1 MEILSDFFY
10 NKTSFLR
17 KKQSLLS
24 TQFTFGKDDK
34 EDDDLNEVFEKTV
47 IKQRNYDNYIDYFT
61 ETPKKTYTNL
71 NLNKNMEIMECF
83 EYFKFIIMEGRKIEK
98 MKQFL
103 VANVYFNTID
113 VFDLILKENDR
124 DYLKMYDFENFFE
137 ENINFKNLFDR
148 FGNPNQKNL
157 MK

>member
-1 MEILSDFFY
+1 M
-10 NKTSFLR
+10 

-34 EDDDLNEVFEKTV
+34 EDDDHEVFEKTV
-47 IKQRNYDNYIDYFT
+47 IKQRTYDNYVDYFT
-61 ETPKKTYTNL
+61 ETPKKKYTNVDF
-71 NLNKNMEIMECF
+71 NKNMEIMEFF

-98 MKQFL
+98 KKQFL

-113 VFDLILKENDR
+113 VFDLIMKENDR
-124 DYLKMYDFENFFE
+124 DYLKMSDFENFFTE
-137 ENINFKNLFDR
+137 KLNFKNLFDR
-148 FGNPNQKNL
+148 FGNPNQKNM